1 MFDNIYIG
9 HSVEDAAKLAEEAW
23 KPKNEAEKALLEA
36 DKPKPKP
43 SADDVKFTE
52 DPVTYVQ
59 EKVSLF
65 ATIAKKDPLQAVQF
79 VPEVAGGIVAVLVG
93 LVGIILSLSGS
104 GSPAPAPKKK
114 EGGKEAKDKAAKGST
129 TGADSGK
136 GEATKRNTRSSQA
149 S

>member
-23 KPKNEAEKALLEA
+23 KPKHDVEKTLLEA

-43 SADDVKFTE
+43 AAGDLKFTE
-52 DPVTYVQ
+52 DPVTYVK
-59 EKVSLF
+59 EKVDLF

-93 LVGIILSLSGS
+93 LVGVILALAGGS
-104 GSPAPAPKKK
+104 SAPAPKKK
-114 EGGKEAKDKAAKGST
+114 EEAKGTKDKAAKGSA
-129 TGADSGK
+129 TGADAGK
-136 GEATKRNTRSSQA
+136 GEATKRNTRSQQS
-149 S
+149 